1 MSTLSDTSFLLGWS
15 EVDISPK
22 EPVFLAGQ
30 FYARVSE
37 GIKTPVVATVLA
49 LQSVSEAGQSVSSA
63 ILISCDLV
71 SIPESLIDRVKEA
84 LGKSLAD
91 FDSQGLIIN
100 ATHTHAA
107 PYAHDKAKFDKDGE
121 VDDFPYTFDLPAMKP
136 RHYLDFI
143 VPLIV
148 QAAEQAWHGRQRSA
162 VSHALGYAV
171 LGHNRIVSYSDGKSR
186 MYGSCREPGFS
197 HVEGYEDHS
206 LRLLASFDQEER
218 LTGLVINLACPTQ
231 SDGHSWQVSAD
242 YWHNIRSEIMRR
254 YGVYALAQVS
264 AAGDQS
270 PHSHHLPNARMEEEM
285 LARSGL
291 SVQEELA
298 RRVLSELERLLPLMR
313 KKIDHNPRFERCS
326 ELIMLPRRLIPEADV
341 REAKLQSEQMR
352 EEYQGLLEEFAANDK
367 LRFDKDWYSRATRM
381 RAMYMRAISVQK
393 RFELQKNQPNFPV
406 ELHALR
412 IGEIAMAFNPFEF
425 YLDYGMQ
432 IQAWSRAMQT
442 FIVQLAG
449 PGSYLPTSR
458 SIAGGAYGAVP
469 ASTLSG
475 VEGAKFIVDW
485 SVKHINEFW
494 PAE

>member
-121 VDDFPYTFDLPAMKP
+121 VAVFPYTFDLPAMKP

-171 LGHNRIVSYSDGKSR
+171 LGHNRIVS
-186 MYGSCREPGFS
+186 
-197 HVEGYEDHS
+197 
-206 LRLLASFDQEER
+206 
-218 LTGLVINLACPTQ
+218 
-231 SDGHSWQVSAD
+231 
-242 YWHNIRSEIMRR
+242 
-254 YGVYALAQVS
+254 
-264 AAGDQS
+264 
-270 PHSHHLPNARMEEEM
+270 
-285 LARSGL
+285 
-291 SVQEELA
+291 
-298 RRVLSELERLLPLMR
+298 
-313 KKIDHNPRFERCS
+313 
-326 ELIMLPRRLIPEADV
+326 
-341 REAKLQSEQMR
+341 
-352 EEYQGLLEEFAANDK
+352 
-367 LRFDKDWYSRATRM
+367 
-381 RAMYMRAISVQK
+381 
-393 RFELQKNQPNFPV
+393 
-406 ELHALR
+406 
-412 IGEIAMAFNPFEF
+412 
-425 YLDYGMQ
+425 
-432 IQAWSRAMQT
+432 
-442 FIVQLAG
+442 
-449 PGSYLPTSR
+449 
-458 SIAGGAYGAVP
+458 
-469 ASTLSG
+469 
-475 VEGAKFIVDW
+475 
-485 SVKHINEFW
+485 
-494 PAE
+494 